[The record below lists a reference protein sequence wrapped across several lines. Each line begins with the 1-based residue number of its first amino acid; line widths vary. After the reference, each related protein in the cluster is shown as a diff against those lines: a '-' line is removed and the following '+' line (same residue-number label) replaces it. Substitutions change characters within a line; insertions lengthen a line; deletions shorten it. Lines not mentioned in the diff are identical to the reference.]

1 MTAKKEKEME
11 SKQRSNEPVSV
22 ITVREERA
30 AERPERRLKLV
41 ALEERVAPNA
51 IWGE

>member
-1 MTAKKEKEME
+1 ME
-11 SKQRSNEPVSV
+11 RHQQPNEQVV
-22 ITVREERA
+22 TERTREERPE
-30 AERPERRLKLV
+30 ERTARRLRLRID

>member
-1 MTAKKEKEME
+1 MDRN
-11 SKQRSNEPVSV
+11 QQPNETIKVEN
-22 ITVREERA
+22 R
-30 AERPERRLKLV
+30 RPERVEERPVSRRLQLV